1 MRNYTI
7 SRKTEGNENSLDL
20 DKDII
25 DNENLSTDRRFILLK
40 KHYIG
45 LDVFRMVAV
54 LSILAFH
61 TNIHLNAKYGILS
74 DFLSMGAVF
83 MTAFFMLSGFSLFAN
98 HAKSDLIR
106 KSTLRAFYIKRFIGI
121 IPMYYVCGLIF
132 ILTPF
137 DPDPAWKRALIAPVE
152 IFGIQSDFYGLFG
165 HSHNCGT
172 WFISCIVICYLLYPF
187 FQELIKMASVRA
199 RSVLFIICGGI
210 LLYAPFVQYIF
221 NTGSIYSNPFFRCLE
236 FIIGML
242 LASFKLDAGKK
253 AKKFLYNWWTIFIST
268 VIMIAG
274 VTIGVELNISP
285 GNYMLY
291 SWICLPCFCI
301 ILFGISGIEFKHD
314 ENVLLKFFC
323 DASYVM
329 FLSQL
334 YSNSIC
340 KIIVSSYGIQSN
352 TIILMLGWGVG
363 LMITVVLRLME
374 KHLTGYLKKRLL

>member
-1 MRNYTI
+1 MI
-7 SRKTEGNENSLDL
+7 SRKTEGNENSLGI
-20 DKDII
+20 DKDIV

-54 LSILAFH
+54 LSVFAFH

-137 DPDPAWKRALIAPVE
+137 DPDPAWKRAFIAPVE
-152 IFGIQSDFYGLFG
+152 IFGIQSDFDGLFG

-172 WFISCIVICYLLYPF
+172 WFISCLVICYLLYPF

-210 LLYAPFVQYIF
+210 LLYAPFVQYIL

-253 AKKFLYNWWTIFIST
+253 AKEFLYNWWTIFIST
-268 VIMIAG
+268 IIMIAG

-291 SWICLPCFCI
+291 SSICLPCFCI

-340 KIIVSSYGIQSN
+340 KIIISSYGIQSN

>member
-1 MRNYTI
+1 MTF
-7 SRKTEGNENSLDL
+7 RKTEGNEKSLGL
-20 DKDII
+20 DKDIV
-25 DNENLSTDRRFILLK
+25 DNENLSLLK

-54 LSILAFH
+54 LSIFAFH

-74 DFLSMGAVF
+74 DFISMGAVF

-106 KSTLRAFYIKRFIGI
+106 KSTLRSFYAKRFIGI

-137 DPDPAWKRALIAPVE
+137 DSDPAWKRALIAPVE
-152 IFGIQSDFYGLFG
+152 IFGIQSDFDGLFG
-165 HSHNCGT
+165 HSHNGGT
-172 WFISCIVICYLLYPF
+172 WFISCLVICYLLYPF
-187 FQELIKMASVRA
+187 LQELIKMASVRT
-199 RSVLFIICGGI
+199 RSALSIICGGI

-242 LASFKLDAGKK
+242 LASFKLDAGEK
-253 AKKFLYNWWTIFIST
+253 AKKILYNWWTIFIST
-268 VIMIAG
+268 VILIAG
-274 VTIGVELNISP
+274 VTIGVELNIFP

-291 SWICLPCFCI
+291 SWISLPCFCV

-314 ENVLLKFFC
+314 ENVLLKYFC
-323 DASYVM
+323 DASYAI

-340 KIIVSSYGIQSN
+340 KIIISSYGIQSN
-352 TIILMLGWGVG
+352 TIILMLGWGLG
-363 LMITVVLRLME
+363 LMITLALRFVE
-374 KHLTGYLKKRLL
+374 KRLTGYLKQRLL

>member
-1 MRNYTI
+1 MI
-7 SRKTEGNENSLDL
+7 SRKTEGNKNSLGL
-20 DKDII
+20 DKDIV

-54 LSILAFH
+54 LSVFAFH

-137 DPDPAWKRALIAPVE
+137 DPDQAWKRVLIAPVE
-152 IFGIQSDFYGLFG
+152 IFGIQSDFDGLFG

-340 KIIVSSYGIQSN
+340 KIIISSYGIQSN

-374 KHLTGYLKKRLL
+374 KHLTGYLKKCLL

>member
-1 MRNYTI
+1 MI
-7 SRKTEGNENSLDL
+7 FRKTEGNEKSLEL
-20 DKDII
+20 DKDIV
-25 DNENLSTDRRFILLK
+25 DNENLSTDRRYILLK

-54 LSILAFH
+54 LSIFAFH

-74 DFLSMGAVF
+74 DFISMGAVF

-137 DPDPAWKRALIAPVE
+137 DPDPAWKRAFIAPVE
-152 IFGIQSDFYGLFG
+152 IFGIQSDFDGLFG

-210 LLYAPFVQYIF
+210 LLYAPFVQYTF

-253 AKKFLYNWWTIFIST
+253 AKKILYNWWTIFIST

-314 ENVLLKFFC
+314 ENVFLKFFC

-340 KIIVSSYGIQSN
+340 KIIISSYGIQSN

>member
-1 MRNYTI
+1 MI
-7 SRKTEGNENSLDL
+7 SRKTEGNENSLGI
-20 DKDII
+20 DKDIV

-54 LSILAFH
+54 LSIFAFH

-74 DFLSMGAVF
+74 DFISMGAVF

-137 DPDPAWKRALIAPVE
+137 DPDPAWKRAFIAPVE
-152 IFGIQSDFYGLFG
+152 IFGIQSDFDGLFG
-165 HSHNCGT
+165 HSHNGGT
-172 WFISCIVICYLLYPF
+172 WFISCLVICYLLYPF

-210 LLYAPFVQYIF
+210 LLYAPFVQYIL

-253 AKKFLYNWWTIFIST
+253 AKEFLYNWWTIFIST
-268 VIMIAG
+268 IIMIAG

-314 ENVLLKFFC
+314 ENILLKYFC
-323 DASYVM
+323 NASYAI

-340 KIIVSSYGIQSN
+340 KIIISSYGIQSN

-374 KHLTGYLKKRLL
+374 KDLTGYLKKRLL

>member
-1 MRNYTI
+1 
-7 SRKTEGNENSLDL
+7 
-20 DKDII
+20 
-25 DNENLSTDRRFILLK
+25 
-40 KHYIG
+40 
-45 LDVFRMVAV
+45 MVAV
-54 LSILAFH
+54 LSIFAFH

-74 DFLSMGAVF
+74 DFISMGAVF

-98 HAKSDLIR
+98 HAKSNLTR
-106 KSTLRAFYIKRFIGI
+106 KSTLKSFYIKRFIGI

-137 DPDPAWKRALIAPVE
+137 DPDPAWKRAFIAPVE
-152 IFGIQSDFYGLFG
+152 IFGIQSDFDGLFG
-165 HSHNCGT
+165 HSHNGGT
-172 WFISCIVICYLLYPF
+172 WFISCLVICYLLYPF

-210 LLYAPFVQYIF
+210 LLYAPFVQHIF
-221 NTGSIYSNPFFRCLE
+221 KTGSIYSNPFFRCLE

-253 AKKFLYNWWTIFIST
+253 AKKILYNWWTIFIST

-340 KIIVSSYGIQSN
+340 KIIISSYGIQSN

-374 KHLTGYLKKRLL
+374 KDLTGYLKKRLL

>member
-1 MRNYTI
+1 MI
-7 SRKTEGNENSLDL
+7 SRKTEGNENSLGL
-20 DKDII
+20 DKDIV
-25 DNENLSTDRRFILLK
+25 DNKNLSTDSQFILLK

-54 LSILAFH
+54 LSVFAFH
-61 TNIHLNAKYGILS
+61 TIIHLNAKYGILS

-137 DPDPAWKRALIAPVE
+137 DPDPAWKRAIIAPVE
-152 IFGIQSDFYGLFG
+152 IFGIQSYFDGLFG
-165 HSHNCGT
+165 HSHNGGT

-268 VIMIAG
+268 VLMIAG
-274 VTIGVELNISP
+274 VTIRVELNISP
-285 GNYMLY
+285 GNYMLH

-340 KIIVSSYGIQSN
+340 KIIISSYGIRSN

-363 LMITVVLRLME
+363 LMITVVLRLIQ
-374 KHLTGYLKKRLL
+374 KYLTRYLKKRLL

>member
-1 MRNYTI
+1 MI
-7 SRKTEGNENSLDL
+7 FRKTEGNEKSLEL
-20 DKDII
+20 DKDIV
-25 DNENLSTDRRFILLK
+25 DNENLSTDRRYILLK

-54 LSILAFH
+54 LSIFAFH

-106 KSTLRAFYIKRFIGI
+106 KSTLRSFYTKRFIGI

-137 DPDPAWKRALIAPVE
+137 DPDPVWKRALIAPVE
-152 IFGIQSDFYGLFG
+152 IFGIQSDFDGLFG
-165 HSHNCGT
+165 HSHNGGT
-172 WFISCIVICYLLYPF
+172 WFISCLVICYLLYPF
-187 FQELIKMASVRA
+187 FQELIKMASVRT
-199 RSVLFIICGGI
+199 RSALSIICGGI
-210 LLYAPFVQYIF
+210 LLYAPFVQYTF

-242 LASFKLDAGKK
+242 LASFKLDAGEK
-253 AKKFLYNWWTIFIST
+253 AKKILYNWWTIFIST
-268 VIMIAG
+268 VILIAG
-274 VTIGVELNISP
+274 VTIGVELNIFP

-291 SWICLPCFCI
+291 SWISLPCFCV

-314 ENVLLKFFC
+314 ENILLKYFC
-323 DASYVM
+323 NASYAI

-340 KIIVSSYGIQSN
+340 KIIISSYGIQSN
-352 TIILMLGWGVG
+352 TIILMLGWSLG
-363 LMITVVLRLME
+363 LMITLALRFVE
-374 KHLTGYLKKRLL
+374 KRLTGYLKQRLL